1 MSHLSKVA
9 ALNHHFATLKHLEKE
24 KTKNPFGH
32 SNSQSCM
39 RIFGFP
45 KGTDEGTVEGI
56 EAQPLGNQEST
67 PGRKGTRKLEGLSS
81 EVGQGAPQ
89 RLPEADVAPP
99 EILN

>member
-1 MSHLSKVA
+1 MQIL
-9 ALNHHFATLKHLEKE
+9 
-24 KTKNPFGH
+24 
-32 SNSQSCM
+32 
-39 RIFGFP
+39 GFP
-45 KGTDEGTVEGI
+45 KGIDQGTVEGL

-67 PGRKGTRKLEGLSS
+67 PGRKGMGKLEGLSS